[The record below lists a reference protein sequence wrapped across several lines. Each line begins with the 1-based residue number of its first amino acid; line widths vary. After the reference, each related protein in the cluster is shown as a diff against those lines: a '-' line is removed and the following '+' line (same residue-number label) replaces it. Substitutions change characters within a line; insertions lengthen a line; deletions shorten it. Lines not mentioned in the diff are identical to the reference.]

1 MKQTFLLIFSLL
13 VLAGTNR
20 VAVAQT
26 VRNPKLG
33 ETDLLTAQSVMREA
47 GGAEAELTYAV
58 RIDALEKGRYE
69 TLVVVYAKPADG
81 GPDYFALVVQD
92 DGKRYKLA
100 FDQSGRALKSGD
112 HYLRIGL
119 RHEEGK
125 PPLLRL
131 MGQVTER
138 GRPGTGERQ
147 RNIDYRFN
155 GTEFVVVDQSVV
167 PLPK

>member
-1 MKQTFLLIFSLL
+1 MRQKFLLIFSFL
-13 VLAGTNR
+13 VLAGATS
-20 VAVAQT
+20 AAPAQT

-33 ETDLLTAQSVMREA
+33 EQDLLTAQTVMREE

-58 RIDALEKGRYE
+58 RIDAIEKGRFE
-69 TLVVVYAKPADG
+69 TLVVIYAKPADG
-81 GPDYFALVVQD
+81 GPDYFALVVRD
-92 DGKRYKLA
+92 DGKRYKLTV
-100 FDQSGRALKSGD
+100 DQSGRALKSGD
-112 HYLRIGL
+112 RFLRIGL

-131 MGQVTER
+131 MGQLTER
-138 GRPGTGERQ
+138 GRPGAGERQ

-155 GTEFVVVDQSVV
+155 GTEFAVVDQSIV